1 MTFFDK
7 IYRKLFLPE
16 KNQVLNHQTLVRSEK
31 EVKRFEQWLLD
42 EKHHTLIDKIHHAYH
57 LKLTDIKDNI
67 PVVLFRSPYANGF
80 AIRNND
86 EIRDKGFPMLLEY
99 FKMKILELGYRQA
112 GSDKK
117 LSAIDSAVITV
128 EKYYL
133 KPPMQV
139 EPPID
144 QLYGNI
150 ALELHYFND
159 IPNYMKLTASIYS
172 DRMYQPH
179 LDFSEMVEKLFK
191 Y

>member
-7 IYRKLFLPE
+7 IYRKLFPVENKL
-16 KNQVLNHQTLVRSEK
+16 VLDHQTLVRSEK
-31 EVKRFEQWLLD
+31 EKRRFEQWLLNGQ
-42 EKHHTLIDKIHHAYH
+42 HHTLLNKIHHAYH

-67 PVVLFRSPYANGF
+67 PIVLFRSPYANGF
-80 AIRNND
+80 AIRNNE

-117 LSAIDSAVITV
+117 LSAIDSEVLTV

-133 KPPMQV
+133 KPPMQL

-159 IPNYMKLTASIYS
+159 IPNYLKLTASIYS

-179 LDFSEMVEKLFK
+179 LEFSEMVEKLFK

>member
-7 IYRKLFLPE
+7 MYRKLFPPSG
-16 KNQVLNHQTLVRSEK
+16 NQVLNHQTLVRSKK
-31 EVKRFEQWLLD
+31 EVKRFEQWITAQ
-42 EKHHTLIDKIHHAYH
+42 KHHEILDKIHHAYH
-57 LKLTDIKDNI
+57 LKLTDIKDGI
-67 PVVLFRSPYANGF
+67 PIVLFNSPYANGF
-80 AIRNND
+80 AIRNNE
-86 EIRDKGFPMLLEY
+86 EILDSGFPFLLEY
-99 FKMKILELGYRQA
+99 FKLKILDMGYRQA

-117 LSAIDSAVITV
+117 LSAVDSAVLTV

-133 KPPMQV
+133 KPPMQID
-139 EPPID
+139 PPID

-159 IPNYMKLTASIYS
+159 IPNYLKLTASIYS

-179 LDFSEMVEKLFK
+179 LDFSEMIEKLFK